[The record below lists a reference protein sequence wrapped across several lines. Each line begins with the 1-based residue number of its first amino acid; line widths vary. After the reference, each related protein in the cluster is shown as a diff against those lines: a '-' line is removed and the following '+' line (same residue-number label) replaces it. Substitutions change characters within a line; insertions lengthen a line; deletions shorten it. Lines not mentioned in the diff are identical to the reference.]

1 MSGSL
6 HSGGQHLEETSRLR
20 PQKLIGQKI
29 KEQRKAAKL
38 SQEQLGKIV
47 NYSDE
52 SISAF
57 ERGER
62 SPNLYAA
69 FSMADALSCSVEDFR
84 PEPIPFD
91 Y

>member
-6 HSGGQHLEETSRLR
+6 
-20 PQKLIGQKI
+20 QKLIGKKI
-29 KEQRKAAKL
+29 KACRKAAKL
-38 SQEQLGKIV
+38 SQEQLGGMV

-52 SISAF
+52 TISAF

-62 SPNLYAA
+62 SPTLYAA
-69 FSMADALSCSVEDFR
+69 FSMADALACSVEDFR
-84 PEPIPFD
+84 PEESNPFD

>member
-6 HSGGQHLEETSRLR
+6 
-20 PQKLIGQKI
+20 QKLIGERI
-29 KEQRKAAKL
+29 RAQRKAANL
-38 SQEQLGKIV
+38 SQEQLGKLV

-52 SISAF
+52 AISAY

-62 SPNLYAA
+62 SPSLYAA
-69 FSMADALSCSVEDFR
+69 FSMADALACSVEDFR
-84 PEPIPFD
+84 PEDSSPFD

>member
-1 MSGSL
+1 MAGSL
-6 HSGGQHLEETSRLR
+6 QR
-20 PQKLIGQKI
+20 LIGQRI
-29 KEQRKAAKL
+29 KAHRKAANL
-38 SQEQLGKIV
+38 SQTKLGELV

-62 SPNLYAA
+62 SPTLYAA
-69 FSMADALSCSVEDFR
+69 FSMADALDCTVEDFR
-84 PEPIPFD
+84 PQPFE